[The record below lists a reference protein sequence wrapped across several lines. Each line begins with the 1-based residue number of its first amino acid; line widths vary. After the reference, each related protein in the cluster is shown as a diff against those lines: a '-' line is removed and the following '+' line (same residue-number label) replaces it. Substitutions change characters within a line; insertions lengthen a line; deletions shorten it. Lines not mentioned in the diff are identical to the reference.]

1 MCDYRFLVASFV
13 CASLALPVE
22 PVDSDDTNS
31 AETDE
36 FEEFGCRV
44 VNGNKLF
51 FNDIFIRELNKDEQK
66 ENEKFE
72 KDMKA
77 HNEAV
82 EKADHNGGTEAK
94 LLVDAYEVPSF
105 CRDLEQVDL
114 GDCFAL
120 VCVSIRFF
128 IACKTG
134 GKLYKDNKKVRD
146 LSEKEKK
153 QVEEY
158 LKKLEKYYDDVYAK
172 SDEDFDW
179 EKVIAGE
186 PKGPQLCN

>member
-1 MCDYRFLVASFV
+1 MGQRNVTLTSHVDGMFASIYINRAELGLVKIFLVASFV

-77 HNEAV
+77 HNEV
-82 EKADHNGGTEAK
+82 CLT
-94 LLVDAYEVPSF
+94 SF
-105 CRDLEQVDL
+105 R
-114 GDCFAL
+114 
-120 VCVSIRFF
+120 
-128 IACKTG
+128 
-134 GKLYKDNKKVRD
+134 
-146 LSEKEKK
+146 
-153 QVEEY
+153 
-158 LKKLEKYYDDVYAK
+158 
-172 SDEDFDW
+172 
-179 EKVIAGE
+179 
-186 PKGPQLCN
+186 

>member
-1 MCDYRFLVASFV
+1 MGGQIVMAGP
-13 CASLALPVE
+13 A
-22 PVDSDDTNS
+22 
-31 AETDE
+31 
-36 FEEFGCRV
+36 
-44 VNGNKLF
+44 NGNKLF

-120 VCVSIRFF
+120 
-128 IACKTG
+128 G